1 MLCVLLLVPWQCH
14 TSMQRRNLLTTE
26 CGFHDFVLLP
36 ENTASEPLKR
46 TLSPMLADHLEPA
59 MGLTRVGVPSAL
71 PELKFTHDL
80 LIQPLNARTSAMSP
94 TASAPSKDFH
104 SRCFEVG
111 WAHYTA
117 PLIPVLGTCLVSL
130 IFEPPFVRLR
140 TKEEHHPLPLQAAFR
155 QLSIEDVGRCDP
167 TMPSAHMQLLHH
179 CIKLGLPFVN
189 AVFRLRRLQASLDG
203 NC

>member
-1 MLCVLLLVPWQCH
+1 MGETHRVSEHHDGRSCGPHRAEQCLVLCVLLLVPWQCH

-117 PLIPVLGTCLVSL
+117 PLIPVLGTCLVESD
-130 IFEPPFVRLR
+130 IR
-140 TKEEHHPLPLQAAFR
+140 AAFC
-155 QLSIEDVGRCDP
+155 QAPDQGRTSP
-167 TMPSAHMQLLHH
+167 PSTAGCLPSTLH
-179 CIKLGLPFVN
+179 
-189 AVFRLRRLQASLDG
+189 
-203 NC
+203 